1 LDNYEHLLDGAGL
14 VTDMLQAAAG
24 LQIIVT
30 SRARLNVQGEHLLPL
45 GGMDLPPT
53 DLVDPTCAT
62 QYSAVQLFLQ
72 GARRVEPDFALG
84 DDNVADVIRICH
96 LVEGI
101 PLALLLAAAWLRAL
115 SPAEIAAEVEQGID
129 ILASE
134 GRDVPERQRSMRAVF
149 DHSWRLLDAHQ
160 QQVLAALSVFRGG
173 CTREAAQEVTG
184 ALTRDLMALV
194 DRSLLQHTR
203 AGRYEM
209 HELLRQYAAERLTGS
224 SRYTDV
230 HDRHAAYY
238 TRVLKEGYE
247 RYERHQ
253 READLI
259 QIAADI
265 DNAQAAWDWAV
276 ARRRV
281 ADLQRAIQGLGTFY
295 DRSVRYREGESVC
308 RRAAEVLEEHASAE
322 GLRVRAVVL
331 KWQAKFLVSLGES
344 ARARTC
350 YQRALALLDHLASE
364 GEDTRCEEANAL
376 EAQVYEAIHRNL
388 SEAENLAKR
397 ALGLYCELDDRVGQA
412 NALIALGFVAEIAE
426 RWQVARECYEASAA
440 LWQAMGHEWASVAT
454 RYRLAWVEL
463 ALGHLDQA
471 ERRAQE
477 SYAFFRESKMPLF
490 MWRTR
495 GLLARVQMSRGQF
508 AAAAELL
515 ADVLAHFQEMRD
527 QPEAR
532 GTTHDLGFAGLH
544 RGHYQEVE
552 KLVRAIRA
560 PGEKAGRR
568 EDYAESLLLEGQVSL
583 AQRRYDSAAQ
593 YLQKSLDVH

>member
-1 LDNYEHLLDGAGL
+1 
-14 VTDMLQAAAG
+14 
-24 LQIIVT
+24 
-30 SRARLNVQGEHLLPL
+30 
-45 GGMDLPPT
+45 
-53 DLVDPTCAT
+53 
-62 QYSAVQLFLQ
+62 
-72 GARRVEPDFALG
+72 
-84 DDNVADVIRICH
+84 
-96 LVEGI
+96 
-101 PLALLLAAAWLRAL
+101 
-115 SPAEIAAEVEQGID
+115 
-129 ILASE
+129 
-134 GRDVPERQRSMRAVF
+134 
-149 DHSWRLLDAHQ
+149 
-160 QQVLAALSVFRGG
+160 SVFRGG

-508 AAAAELL
+508 AAAGELL

-593 YLQKSLDVH
+593 YLQKSLDVHREWGRAPSEVQATLGYVLLARGELDQARKHLYEATRTVVTSEDFLGKLNLLPAAGLFLAAQGETARAVELYALATRYPYVANSRWFEDVAGRQIEAAAAELSPGVIAAAQARGRARDLDETVQELLLELCKENAD